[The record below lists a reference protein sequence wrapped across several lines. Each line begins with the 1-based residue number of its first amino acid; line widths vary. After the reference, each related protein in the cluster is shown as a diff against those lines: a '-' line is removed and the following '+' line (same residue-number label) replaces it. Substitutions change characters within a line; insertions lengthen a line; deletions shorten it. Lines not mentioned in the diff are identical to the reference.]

1 MKSGTGTEEKKKILP
16 PTSER
21 PAKGAPPEHLSDSS
35 IGKERCSVGDG
46 RPSRH
51 MIGEW
56 YQDLVSVM
64 IESSR
69 GDRDQES

>member
-35 IGKERCSVGDG
+35 NWERTVLSGRRKTQSTHDRGMVP
-46 RPSRH
+46 RPSQCH
-51 MIGEW
+51 
-56 YQDLVSVM
+56 D
-64 IESSR
+64 
-69 GDRDQES
+69 